1 MKDIEK
7 NKKEIATAWRILGGL
22 KLLDTIFN
30 HISIA
35 FGTNNNSLTMLMN
48 PDGFLPEQVNEKNI
62 SSFPLKKYSSKDAVK
77 FNVNPD
83 GLQLHS
89 ELHLERKTGGVIVH
103 THSPFAIAVGN
114 HKKGLLP
121 LSQTAI
127 EFVNDI
133 EIVEYDGMF
142 RKNSLSEQ
150 MKTFSVKGGAALL
163 RHHGV
168 LIIADNVEEATY
180 LTYYIEEACK
190 LQVLSLSQEKT
201 INLPSKAAIKSAQQI
216 LKNDRNRVA
225 KDFFNAFKRKLNN
238 D

>member
-7 NKKEIATAWRILGGL
+7 NKKEIAAAWKILDSL
-22 KLLDTIFN
+22 KLIDTIFN

-35 FGTNNNSLTMLMN
+35 FEGKNNSLTMLMN
-48 PDGFLPEQVNEKNI
+48 PDGFLPEQVNENNI
-62 SSFPLKKYSSKDAVK
+62 SVFPLKKYSNKDAIK
-77 FNVNPD
+77 LNVNPD

-89 ELHLERKTGGVIVH
+89 ELHLARKTGGVIVH
-103 THSPFAIAVGN
+103 THSPYAIAVGN
-114 HKKGLLP
+114 HKEGLLP

-142 RKNSLSEQ
+142 RKNVLSEQ
-150 MKTFSVKGGAALL
+150 MKNFASKGGIALL
-163 RHHGV
+163 RHHGI
-168 LIIADNVEEATY
+168 LIISDNVEEATY

-190 LQVLSLSQEKT
+190 LQVISLSQGKT
-201 INLPSKAAIKSAQQI
+201 VTHPNKVAIKSAQQI
-216 LKNDRNRVA
+216 LKNDRSMVA
-225 KDFFNAFKRKLNN
+225 KGFYNAFKRKLNN